1 MPLIISYDYYF
12 CKTDKKKNQ
21 SSDWQYFFS
30 VFPWPFFSTW
40 CLWIKIVL
48 FNWLLLF
55 KHYNL
60 ITVFLKFSCIYLY
73 NDRWGR
79 KWFDSLHCVLKNLEI
94 LGLPFEESYLK
105 FESSPC
111 QCFLCS
117 ESELYS
123 VVLIL
128 ILNIFQTLCSNHKRP
143 KTIIWLMTKQGK
155 YAAWSCTTSH
165 FTNK

>member
-1 MPLIISYDYYF
+1 MCFWKILAFNNKLWLLFLQDWQ
-12 CKTDKKKNQ
+12 KKNQ

-73 NDRWGR
+73 NDRRGR
-79 KWFDSLHCVLKNLEI
+79 KWFDSLHCVLKNLKI

-105 FESSPC
+105 FESSPINVSYA
-111 QCFLCS
+111 LS
-117 ESELYS
+117 HNSTVLSLY
-123 VVLIL
+123 
-128 ILNIFQTLCSNHKRP
+128 
-143 KTIIWLMTKQGK
+143 
-155 YAAWSCTTSH
+155 
-165 FTNK
+165 